1 MTHSNWIWM
10 RGLCEIKS
18 NAKQRQQQQSPFDIV
33 IIKKVKRNYYVLH
46 YRLQT
51 THHNKQ
57 YIKITTIFTDMSC
70 CGLLQLHSN
79 LCCCCEKKMEKNER
93 KKEIFKKKI
102 RRSKEKYTVST
113 KFIHFFVR
121 MWCYF
126 YSEFCSGS
134 ITCWRFRRVKS
145 TTTHK
150 LRHWWWPHYA
160 KRQNSKKTKPKK
172 NLLSN
177 VTLECHRCPCLRFH
191 RYPHRW
197 HQSADG
203 NLVMVGDDVHE
214 IEREM
219 NWQKL
224 KIVNIAGASIETE
237 SKHKTA
243 RHANA

>member
-1 MTHSNWIWM
+1 
-10 RGLCEIKS
+10 
-18 NAKQRQQQQSPFDIV
+18 
-33 IIKKVKRNYYVLH
+33 
-46 YRLQT
+46 
-51 THHNKQ
+51 
-57 YIKITTIFTDMSC
+57 
-70 CGLLQLHSN
+70 
-79 LCCCCEKKMEKNER
+79 
-93 KKEIFKKKI
+93 
-102 RRSKEKYTVST
+102 
-113 KFIHFFVR
+113 

-126 YSEFCSGS
+126 FSEFCSGS
-134 ITCWRFRRVKS
+134 ITCWRFRRVES
-145 TTTHK
+145 PTTHK

-237 SKHKTA
+237 STHKTA
-243 RHANA
+243 RYVNAWKKKRTKSGTDSALYRISSNKFLEIKNLPADRKVFAVHRTATFRRPIVCVLSSSGVSHIWPSRISRDAP